1 MCRQVFAAGSAVSM
15 AMVSAMRLTWM
26 PERRATVT
34 APKAVTSSLEKQR
47 FPERACV
54 GFGRLRPHRKQS
66 RARYAYPDCA
76 SHPTSGHAAQPL
88 DETLFACV
96 ALAEGVQVTGE
107 VREDLEAAVQRR
119 YARQRLQRV
128 VSETAVL
135 HPCQPE

>member
-1 MCRQVFAAGSAVSM
+1 M

-66 RARYAYPDCA
+66 
-76 SHPTSGHAAQPL
+76 AAPGAPIQTVRRIRL
-88 DETLFACV
+88 
-96 ALAEGVQVTGE
+96 QVTP
-107 VREDLEAAVQRR
+107 RSLSMKRCLRAW
-119 YARQRLQRV
+119 RLQRA
-128 VSETAVL
+128 SK
-135 HPCQPE
+135 